1 MEWNK
6 ICGGESENKKQINN
20 NVVVVVVVA
29 DDNCQK
35 WVNDKFKCKTK
46 T

>member
-6 ICGGESENKKQINN
+6 ICVGESENKKQINN
-20 NVVVVVVVA
+20 NVVVVVVA